1 MFRKPIL
8 VVDDEPSMRMALF
21 ETLSRS
27 GHAVTLAQ
35 SGLEAIARF
44 KEDNFHLVIT
54 DVKMP
59 HMDGIEV
66 LREIKKQNSETPV
79 VMITGYGT
87 VENAVEAM
95 KEGAF
100 DYILKPFSVEV
111 LEEIV
116 HKALNGNL
124 EDGKVEPECTTHKII
139 TADEKMLKLLELAR
153 HVARSKATVL
163 IQGESGTGKELLA
176 RYIHTHSPR
185 RDKPFVAVNCAA
197 LPEGLLESE
206 LFGHEKGSFTG
217 AISRRL
223 GKFELAN
230 HGTLLLDEISEMN
243 FSLQAK
249 LLRVLQE
256 SEIDRIGG
264 KLPVSIDARIITTT
278 NRDLEEMVNNG
289 QFREDVFFRLNVI
302 PLRVPPLRERPD
314 DIEPL
319 ANHFLEK
326 YGSGSTQYGRKNNK
340 KGVMRISE
348 KALQLLK
355 QRTWKGN
362 VRELENI
369 IERGVLLVQ
378 GNILTPSDLS
388 LDGCPNAY
396 GGKARGPESCPI
408 EPVSQG
414 GPVSSLKDMEKE
426 LIVRALRKTRGN
438 RTHAARILGISVRT
452 LRNKLHEYSDLML

>member
-116 HKALNGNL
+116 HKALNGNPD
-124 EDGKVEPECTTHKII
+124 DGKVEPECTTHKII

-176 RYIHTHSPR
+176 RYIHAHSPR

-243 FSLQAK
+243 FPLQAK

-396 GGKARGPESCPI
+396 GGKAGASESCPI
-408 EPVSQG
+408 ERVSQG
-414 GPVSSLKDMEKE
+414 GQVSSLKDMEKE
-426 LIVRALRKTRGN
+426 LIVRALRKTGGN

>member
-1 MFRKPIL
+1 
-8 VVDDEPSMRMALF
+8 
-21 ETLSRS
+21 
-27 GHAVTLAQ
+27 
-35 SGLEAIARF
+35 
-44 KEDNFHLVIT
+44 
-54 DVKMP
+54 
-59 HMDGIEV
+59 
-66 LREIKKQNSETPV
+66 
-79 VMITGYGT
+79 
-87 VENAVEAM
+87 
-95 KEGAF
+95 
-100 DYILKPFSVEV
+100 
-111 LEEIV
+111 
-116 HKALNGNL
+116 
-124 EDGKVEPECTTHKII
+124 
-139 TADEKMLKLLELAR
+139 MLKLLELAR

-176 RYIHTHSPR
+176 RYIHAYSLR

-264 KLPVSIDARIITTT
+264 KLPVSIDTRIITTT
-278 NRDLEEMVNNG
+278 NQDLEEMVNNG

-314 DIEPL
+314 DIEPI

-326 YGSGSTQYGRKNNK
+326 YGSACTQGGGNNNRK
-340 KGVMRISE
+340 GAMRISE
-348 KALQLLK
+348 KALQLLR
-355 QRTWKGN
+355 QRRWKGN
-362 VRELENI
+362 VRELENV
-369 IERGVLLVQ
+369 IERGVLLTQ
-378 GNILTPSDLS
+378 GNTLNPSDLS
-388 LDGCPNAY
+388 LDGCPNLY
-396 GGKARGPESCPI
+396 GGKGGGAESCSI

-426 LIVRALRKTRGN
+426 LIVRTLRKTGGN
-438 RTHAARILGISVRT
+438 RTHAAKILGISVRT